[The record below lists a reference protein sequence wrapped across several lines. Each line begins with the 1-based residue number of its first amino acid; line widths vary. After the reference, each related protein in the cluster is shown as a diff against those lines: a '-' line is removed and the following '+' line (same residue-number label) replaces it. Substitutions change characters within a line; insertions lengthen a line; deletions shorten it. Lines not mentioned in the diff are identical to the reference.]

1 MTDEPEDNVTSGVT
15 PREPAP
21 NPPVKSGGCGGK
33 VTFFLAFL
41 ALAASVGSTGW
52 ILLRVQPAVR
62 TATSAASALD
72 QQVKASAASYGKLS
86 GEVAALRAELT
97 AASLPARADGLDKRI
112 SQVEASLGA
121 LARVAAA
128 DMAGRSMAVA
138 ASGAVLAQNEVSRLV
153 TLASSIPET
162 ASTAGELGAA
172 LSGGAISR
180 QSLKADLS
188 RIADRIEEASAPQP
202 NSTARTVQTF
212 INRTVN
218 DVGETLGLPV
228 NQQSPAAALRDAYRS
243 VDPDLASA
251 IRLTQ
256 SSDHRLHP
264 MVADWLVRAKARLA
278 FEQSMRRLTDALTVV
293 RQADK
298 T

>member
-1 MTDEPEDNVTSGVT
+1 M
-15 PREPAP
+15 PRRSAP
-21 NPPVKSGGCGGK
+21 LAGFSCGFNPRS
-33 VTFFLAFL
+33 
-41 ALAASVGSTGW
+41 S
-52 ILLRVQPAVR
+52 
-62 TATSAASALD
+62 TATSAASALG
-72 QQVKASAASYGKLS
+72 QEVKASAASYGKLS
-86 GEVAALRAELT
+86 GEVAALRAEL
-97 AASLPARADGLDKRI
+97 AAAGLPARVDGLDKRI

-138 ASGAVLAQNEVSRLV
+138 ASGAVLAQNEVGRLV

-162 ASTAGELGAA
+162 ASTAAELGAA
-172 LSGGAISR
+172 LSGGSISR

-188 RIADRIEEASAPQP
+188 RIADRIEEASAPHSQ
-202 NSTARTVQTF
+202 STAHTVQTF
-212 INRTVN
+212 INRTVT
-218 DVGETLGLPV
+218 DVGETLGLPI

-256 SSDHRLHP
+256 SSDQRLHP

-278 FEQSMRRLTDALTVV
+278 FEQSMRRLTDALAVV
-293 RQADK
+293 RQAEK